1 MRSRRRLRSYAGLL
15 SAVIASAFIALAAR
29 APAAQPLPAAALRDL
44 RGVEELKTWFNVNTG
59 HVRLIL
65 LLSPT

>member
-1 MRSRRRLRSYAGLL
+1 MSVRRSLRTA
-15 SAVIASAFIALAAR
+15 AVAAVVALAVVR
-29 APAAQPLPAAALRDL
+29 APTAQPQAAPALRDL
-44 RGVEELKTWFNVNTG
+44 RGVEELRTWFNLSAG

>member
-1 MRSRRRLRSYAGLL
+1 MSVRRSLRT
-15 SAVIASAFIALAAR
+15 AVVAAVVALAVVR
-29 APAAQPLPAAALRDL
+29 APTAQGQAAPPLRDF
-44 RGVEELKTWFNVNTG
+44 RGVEELKTWFNLNSG

>member
-1 MRSRRRLRSYAGLL
+1 MRSRRQLLTCTGLL
-15 SAVIASAFIALAAR
+15 YAFMALAAIR
-29 APAAQPLPAAALRDL
+29 AAVAQPPAGATLRDL
-44 RGVEELKTWFNVNTG
+44 RGVDELKTWFNANHG

>member
-1 MRSRRRLRSYAGLL
+1 MRSRRPLRPYAGIL
-15 SAVIASAFIALAAR
+15 SAVIAFAFIALAAR
-29 APAAQPLPAAALRDL
+29 APAAQPPAAPALRDL
-44 RGVEELKTWFNVNTG
+44 RGVEELKTWFNVNRG

>member
-1 MRSRRRLRSYAGLL
+1 
-15 SAVIASAFIALAAR
+15 VIASAIIALAIR
-29 APAAQPLPAAALRDL
+29 SPAAQSVPAAALRDL
-44 RGVEELKTWFNVNTG
+44 RGVEELKTWFNTNTG

>member
-1 MRSRRRLRSYAGLL
+1 MQSRRPLRSYAGIL
-15 SAVIASAFIALAAR
+15 SAVIASAFIALAVR
-29 APAAQPLPAAALRDL
+29 ASATQPLPAAALRDL
-44 RGVEELKTWFNVNTG
+44 RGVDELKTWFNVNTG

>member
-1 MRSRRRLRSYAGLL
+1 MRSRRPPRPCAGLL
-15 SAVIASAFIALAAR
+15 SAVIASAFIALAVR
-29 APAAQPLPAAALRDL
+29 ASAVQPLPAAALRDL
-44 RGVEELKTWFNVNTG
+44 HGVDELKTWFNVNTG

>member
-1 MRSRRRLRSYAGLL
+1 MKSRRHLLAAAGFLFT
-15 SAVIASAFIALAAR
+15 FIALSASHVAVGR
-29 APAAQPLPAAALRDL
+29 PAADAALRDL
-44 RGVEELKTWFNVNTG
+44 RGVEELKTWFNMNPG

>member
-1 MRSRRRLRSYAGLL
+1 MRSRRRRLAAAGFLYT
-15 SAVIASAFIALAAR
+15 FIALWASHAAVAR
-29 APAAQPLPAAALRDL
+29 PAADAALRDL
-44 RGVEELKTWFNVNTG
+44 RGVEELKAWFNTNSG

>member
-1 MRSRRRLRSYAGLL
+1 
-15 SAVIASAFIALAAR
+15 VIACVFVALATVRATV
-29 APAAQPLPAAALRDL
+29 APAPPAAALRDL
-44 RGVEELKTWFNVNTG
+44 RGVGELKTWFNANTG